1 MPRVVHFEIP
11 ADDPE
16 RAVKFYEEVFGW
28 KIDKWEGSVD
38 YWPISTGEEDEPG
51 IDGAIMRREEQRV
64 TVNTIDVPSLDDFTE
79 RIVEAGGKVVTPKMA
94 IPGVGYHSYC
104 MDSEGNVF
112 GVLQSDPTAQ

>member
-38 YWPISTGEEDEPG
+38 YWPISTGEADEPG
-51 IDGAIMRREEQRV
+51 IDGAIMRREEQKV

-112 GVLQSDPTAQ
+112 GVLQTDPTAQ